1 MIYLLLAL
9 ILVSV
14 VFALVRLVDTLPRYA
29 PAFQQIL
36 GSALGVADR
45 LGFGQQQIGSWR
57 RRFSPARWPA
67 QPG

>member
-45 LGFGQQQIGSWR
+45 LGFGQQQIGSW
-57 RRFSPARWPA
+57 
-67 QPG
+67 